1 MEPSPL
7 RLLEVSLVRPRR
19 PLLPRLEV
27 SLAPL
32 LLLLLLRQA
41 VCSGNSFHSRVCI
54 VEFRETDVGGPSSA
68 SSSAPSAP
76 ASGTTTP
83 SLFGAPS
90 AAPASTSLFGSK
102 PSTPAPVGGGLF
114 GAPAAYVSTA
124 SCSPPTPASE
134 TNDFR
139 ACPAQVDNSR
149 SRTCP
154 QYVRQARRTDCRSQL
169 VRRQTCRSCPS
180 SRRRSLR
187 RSRSCPSS
195 RRRTVWC
202 EAC

>member
-32 LLLLLLRQA
+32 LLLLRQA
-41 VCSGNSFHSRVCI
+41 ACLGNSSHARVCI
-54 VEFRETDVGGPSSA
+54 VEVRETDVGGPSYA
-68 SSSAPSAP
+68 SSAPSAP
-76 ASGTTTP
+76 ASSTTTP

-102 PSTPAPVGGGLF
+102 PSTPAPAGGGPF
-114 GAPAAYVSTA
+114 GAPAAYVSSA
-124 SCSPPTPASE
+124 SCSPPTPVSE
-134 TNDFR
+134 THDSR
-139 ACPAQVDNSR
+139 IYPAQVDNSR
-149 SRTCP
+149 SCTCP

-180 SRRRSLR
+180 SWRRSFR

>member
-32 LLLLLLRQA
+32 LLLLLLRQVA
-41 VCSGNSFHSRVCI
+41 CSGNSFHSRVCI
-54 VEFRETDVGGPSSA
+54 VEVRETDLGGPSFA
-68 SSSAPSAP
+68 FSSAPSAP

-102 PSTPAPVGGGLF
+102 PSTPASAGGGLF
-114 GAPAAYVSTA
+114 GAPAAYVSSA

-134 TNDFR
+134 TNDDSR
-139 ACPAQVDNSR
+139 VYPAQVDNSR

-154 QYVRQARRTDCRSQL
+154 QYVRQARRTDCL
-169 VRRQTCRSCPS
+169 SCS
-180 SRRRSLR
+180 SSW
-187 RSRSCPSS
+187 
-195 RRRTVWC
+195 RRTVWC